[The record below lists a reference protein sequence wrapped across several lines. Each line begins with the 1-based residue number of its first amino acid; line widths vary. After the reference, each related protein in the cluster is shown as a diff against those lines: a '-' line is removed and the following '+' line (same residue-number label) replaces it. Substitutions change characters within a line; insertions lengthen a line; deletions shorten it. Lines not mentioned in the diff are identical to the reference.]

1 MTVEQ
6 KGQGMP
12 GDEADIRELNPRQED
27 TVARIQDRWGGAS
40 LRRAELVREDEKLNR
55 QTVKRIVE
63 IEARRSL
70 PILEKAAIA
79 AEGGQR
85 LRSMAAFA
93 EDQDLALEIGSV
105 LRRLA
110 TAADPQRLAGRR

>member
-1 MTVEQ
+1 
-6 KGQGMP
+6 MP

-40 LRRAELVREDEKLNR
+40 PLRAELVREDEKLNR

-63 IEARRSL
+63 LEARRSL
-70 PILEKAAIA
+70 PVLENAAVV
-79 AEGGQR
+79 AEQGQT
-85 LRSMAAFA
+85 LRSMAVFA
-93 EDQDLALEIGSV
+93 GDQELETEIGAV

-110 TAADPQRLAGRR
+110 TAADPLRRTIRR

>member
-1 MTVEQ
+1 
-6 KGQGMP
+6 MP

-27 TVARIQDRWGGAS
+27 TVARIQHRWGGAS
-40 LRRAELVREDEKLNR
+40 PLRAELVREDEKLNR

-63 IEARRSL
+63 LEARRSL
-70 PILEKAAIA
+70 PVLEQAAVA
-79 AEGGQR
+79 AERGQR

-93 EDQDLALEIGSV
+93 EDQELELEIGSV

-110 TAADPQRLAGRR
+110 TAAEPQRLSARR

>member
-1 MTVEQ
+1 
-6 KGQGMP
+6 MP
-12 GDEADIRELNPRQED
+12 GDEADIRELNPRQGD

-40 LRRAELVREDEKLNR
+40 PLRAELVREDEKLNR

-63 IEARRSL
+63 LEARRSL
-70 PILEKAAIA
+70 PALEQAAVA
-79 AEGGQR
+79 AERGQR

-93 EDQDLALEIGSV
+93 EDQELELEIGSV

-110 TAADPQRLAGRR
+110 TAAEPQRLAARR